1 MLTILGRIQKNSKNS
16 WKGLT
21 KGFFSAIILV
31 KQTTYLNERKE
42 NIKMQKYNVTV
53 EEGSGSGD
61 WIAGVLFIIV
71 LALIFG

>member
-1 MLTILGRIQKNSKNS
+1 
-16 WKGLT
+16 
-21 KGFFSAIILV
+21 
-31 KQTTYLNERKE
+31 
-42 NIKMQKYNVTV
+42 MQKYNVTV